1 MAKPI
6 IVGGELEVAVI
17 CPAGHVHVLV
27 CEVARPST
35 MKQLRA
41 AIETLIASKGG
52 GWCFATAE
60 ELATEVRSSLL
71 TAFNPVGEAN

>member
-6 IVGGELEVAVI
+6 IVGGELEVAVV
-17 CPAGHVHVLV
+17 CPEGHVHVLV

-35 MKQLRA
+35 LKQLRG
-41 AIETLIASKGG
+41 AIEMLVASKAD
-52 GWCFATAE
+52 GWRLATAE
-60 ELATEVRSSLL
+60 ELATEVRASML